1 MMAKSAR
8 FVCFNRFAQI
18 ALFKLNARL
27 VLSVLFVLFAMIV
40 LVTMTTRSAAAG
52 TLTDCYD
59 IPGVQKPTPASQKVL
74 YVFIDQTMD
83 LTPRMKESI
92 IDLVSQWGSNGE
104 NVKIS
109 RFSANI
115 QGQYSELVFDE
126 SGNAKPSEAY
136 LFHLRYKHKKQILD
150 CLDKTKNE
158 FKDKLSTT
166 LINTLK
172 LTDDK
177 LPKTNLLHSL
187 RDFAEQMVHDEDR
200 KDKTVLIVS
209 DGLENSDVF
218 SFHKHGVIRHIDS
231 RKMLNIARVK
241 KLIPNWHKAKVYFMG
256 IGYISD
262 PKFYVR
268 PKIVEPIKNFWS
280 SYFSEGNAVLH
291 KNSLGTPMLL
301 TKSLIE

>member
-1 MMAKSAR
+1 MSSLFTQSIGKKCAFGLPALLFSLSMLP
-8 FVCFNRFAQI
+8 I
-18 ALFKLNARL
+18 AA
-27 VLSVLFVLFAMIV
+27 S
-40 LVTMTTRSAAAG
+40 AG

-59 IPGVQKPTPASQKVL
+59 IPGVLKPVPSSNKVL
-74 YVFIDQTMD
+74 YVFIDQTMEI
-83 LTPRMKESI
+83 TPRMKEAVV
-92 IDLVSQWGSNGE
+92 DLVAQWGNNGE

-136 LFHLRYKHKKQILD
+136 LFHLRYKHKKQILA
-150 CLDKTKNE
+150 CLENTKNE
-158 FKDKLSTT
+158 FKDKLTNT

-218 SFHKHGVIRHIDS
+218 SFHKHGVIRQINS
-231 RKMLNIARVK
+231 RDMLNAAKRK

-256 IGYISD
+256 LGYISD

-268 PKIVEPIKNFWS
+268 PKIIEPIMKFWS
-280 SYFSEGNAVLH
+280 VYFAEGNAVLH
-291 KNSLGTPMLL
+291 KDSLGTPMLL
-301 TKSLIE
+301 TKSIISTNQVDQQ

>member
-1 MMAKSAR
+1 MKANSRIRHR
-8 FVCFNRFAQI
+8 F
-18 ALFKLNARL
+18 L
-27 VLSVLFVLFAMIV
+27 MPIV
-40 LVTMTTRSAAAG
+40 LGIFILMLHVLALAASAG

-59 IPGVQKPTPASQKVL
+59 LPGVSKPKPASNKVL
-74 YVFIDQTMD
+74 YVFIDQTME
-83 LTPRMKESI
+83 LTPRMKETVV
-92 IDLVSQWGSNGE
+92 DLVSQWGTHGE

-126 SGNAKPSEAY
+126 TGPEKPSEEY
-136 LFHLRYKHKKQILD
+136 LFHLRYKDKKKILA
-150 CLDKTKNE
+150 CLETTKNE
-158 FKDKLSTT
+158 FKDALSST

-187 RDFAEQMVHDEDR
+187 RDFAKQMLHDEDK

-218 SFHKHGVIRHIDS
+218 SFHKHGVIRKIDS
-231 RKMLNIARVK
+231 RKMLNIAKQR

-256 IGYISD
+256 LGYISD

-268 PKIVEPIKNFWS
+268 PKIIEPIKQFWS
-280 SYFSEGNAVLH
+280 VYFAEGNAVLH
-291 KNSLGTPMLL
+291 KDSLGTPMLL
-301 TKSLIE
+301 TKTLTD